1 MSLPNSL
8 ASALRRLDAAL
19 DQLEVVAER
28 RRLADA
34 ARGNIEE
41 ELAIMQDDRTRLA
54 VELDGA
60 LAQGKTLNLA
70 HDEVARRLE
79 RARLTIEHVIGGLAE
94 GAGPV
99 E

>member
-1 MSLPNSL
+1 MSLPNDL
-8 ASALRRLDAAL
+8 AAALRRLDAAL
-19 DQLEVVAER
+19 DQIEAVAER
-28 RRLADA
+28 RGLADA

-60 LAQGKTLNLA
+60 LAQGKTLTLA

-79 RARLTIEHVIGGLAE
+79 RARLTIESVIGDSAE
-94 GAGPV
+94 DAAPV

>member
-1 MSLPNSL
+1 MSLPNAL

-19 DQLEVVAER
+19 DHLEAAAER
-28 RRLADA
+28 RGLADA

-79 RARLTIEHVIGGLAE
+79 RARLTIENVIGGLAE
-94 GAGPV
+94 DAGPV

>member
-1 MSLPNSL
+1 MSLPNAL

-19 DQLEVVAER
+19 DHLEAVAER
-28 RRLADA
+28 RGHADA
-34 ARGNIEE
+34 ARGNIAE

-60 LAQGKTLNLA
+60 LARGKTLTLA

-79 RARLTIEHVIGGLAE
+79 RARLTIESVIGDFAE
-94 GAGPV
+94 VAEKV